1 MSILNFPR
9 VPNRLAAHA
18 AVSLR
23 IELALL
29 ALIHFAALA
38 ILYAT
43 EWGELHCALALL
55 TWGFLNFIWLAILRR
70 PLLSAVLSLI
80 MIVALIALSQFK
92 FDILWTG
99 LSFFDF
105 LIVDHDTVSYL
116 MAIIPHLRLAA
127 LAGVFVAVPVLFA
140 IWRFDPFRIR
150 RRGAALGAAAC
161 LARVGALS
169 AAVPPGIL
177 GSFQG
182 GNHTSDFFRPR
193 LDEI

>member
-70 PLLSAVLSLI
+70 PLLSAVLSLF

-92 FDILWTG
+92 DRE
-99 LSFFDF
+99 S
-105 LIVDHDTVSYL
+105 VV
-116 MAIIPHLRLAA
+116 
-127 LAGVFVAVPVLFA
+127 
-140 IWRFDPFRIR
+140 
-150 RRGAALGAAAC
+150 
-161 LARVGALS
+161 
-169 AAVPPGIL
+169 
-177 GSFQG
+177 
-182 GNHTSDFFRPR
+182 
-193 LDEI
+193 